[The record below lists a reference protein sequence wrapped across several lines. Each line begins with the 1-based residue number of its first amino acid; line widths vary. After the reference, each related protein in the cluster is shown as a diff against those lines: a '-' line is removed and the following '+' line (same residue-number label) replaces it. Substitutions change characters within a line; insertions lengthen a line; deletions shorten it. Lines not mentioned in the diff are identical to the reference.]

1 MTFLFLLD
9 QLEQGFSILKRFG
22 LVHTLYCSFLSFFK
36 NVLPKIYYKYQ
47 RLHIAYVRVLIN
59 NKMNIRVLTFKVKK
73 WNITNIFKVTNY
85 IAVVHSFSLP
95 HRTLLERMYS

>member
-1 MTFLFLLD
+1 M
-9 QLEQGFSILKRFG
+9 
-22 LVHTLYCSFLSFFK
+22 
-36 NVLPKIYYKYQ
+36 NYKYQ
-47 RLHIAYVRVLIN
+47 RLHIAYVCVLIN

-73 WNITNIFKVTNY
+73 WNITNIFKVPNY